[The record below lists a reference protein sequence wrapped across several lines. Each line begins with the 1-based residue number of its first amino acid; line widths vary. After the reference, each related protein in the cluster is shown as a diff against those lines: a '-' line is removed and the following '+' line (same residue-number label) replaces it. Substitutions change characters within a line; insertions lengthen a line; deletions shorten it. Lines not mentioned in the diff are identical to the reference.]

1 VRHVQIQSVCPVLTD
16 RERHAVPRQLRSE
29 SAGTIDPVLNRGDQ
43 RESVFKDEATPG
55 GKDDDA
61 GLDLRNDGGWDASG
75 GQWPEGKSANRR
87 G

>member
-1 VRHVQIQSVCPVLTD
+1 
-16 RERHAVPRQLRSE
+16 
-29 SAGTIDPVLNRGDQ
+29 VLNRGDQ